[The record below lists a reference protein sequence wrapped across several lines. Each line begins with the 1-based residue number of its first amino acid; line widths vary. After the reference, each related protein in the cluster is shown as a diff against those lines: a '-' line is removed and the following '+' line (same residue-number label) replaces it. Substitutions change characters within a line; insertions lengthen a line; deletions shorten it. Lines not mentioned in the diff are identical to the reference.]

1 MSNHQNEQILERLY
15 DEAYEQLVKHHR
27 DMKALG
33 YITDE
38 VYNNLMS
45 EKTLH
50 EAAMALAKKRY
61 EFDVADS
68 SY

>member
-15 DEAYEQLVKHHR
+15 DEAYEQLVKHHQCWR
-27 DMKALG
+27 A
-33 YITDE
+33 Y
-38 VYNNLMS
+38 MS
-45 EKTLH
+45 EETLH

-61 EFDVADS
+61 EFDVADG